1 MVSLMVIIQV
11 KDRNALYFGKE
22 TRHREI
28 FREEQSDGTAFL
40 KDPSPEVQSGTP
52 DEGYLLF

>member
-1 MVSLMVIIQV
+1 MVIIQV